1 TRATPEQLTILEDTF
16 KTNTSPNSKV
26 REALAEKVSMSERSI
41 QIWFQNRRAKMKAVQ
56 KRAHLMINQESLN
69 HFMTCMPPSYGNI
82 YPFRMPIHQHPQ
94 RIALPNV
101 HASIT
106 TVLTSTRVYYS
117 FGL

>member
-69 HFMTCMPPSYGNI
+69 HFMTCMPPSY
-82 YPFRMPIHQHPQ
+82 
-94 RIALPNV
+94 
-101 HASIT
+101 
-106 TVLTSTRVYYS
+106 
-117 FGL
+117 